1 MQPNVDSFN
10 DFQKLTQVYMLL
22 IVGLGFTVVA
32 LSGFYLPIE
41 RLDLNFLLLSACTI
55 ALGSRIL
62 VKIPK
67 FKSHIAVSDTFIF
80 LTFLLY
86 GGEAAILLVAV
97 ETYVA
102 ARRFCNKRLTILFNA
117 ATMALSTG
125 AVVVVLAIFDL
136 STEDQRHGH
145 TGFLKDF
152 FAVLSIMTLVQFLV
166 NTTLASVY
174 DATKSAEEFG
184 ETWKRKYVWTFFTY
198 LAGSIGAGVL
208 VFSIDRVGFGV
219 VFAAIPIILFVFLA
233 YKMYLK
239 NVEMS
244 VAQAEQAERYA
255 QELKVSS
262 IALRKSEQRF
272 RSAFNYAPIG
282 IALVAPDG
290 RWLRVNHALSDILGY
305 TAEEFRETDFQS
317 LMSPEDLSSAL
328 AKVRSVISGNA
339 PNFQMENRYVHK
351 SGRTVWTSWS
361 VSASGDLDSEKS
373 TLIFQLQDVT
383 ARKLA
388 GEKLHH
394 EATHDSLTG
403 LPNRLFFM
411 ARLAEA
417 LEKNRKNPKYAVS
430 VLFIDLDRFK
440 YVNDS
445 LGHLVGDRLLIEIAE
460 RLRSCMRPPDIVARL
475 GGDEFVILVEGRYY
489 TENTDQIAQRIQRQL
504 SVPFDLSGQKIY
516 SSASIGILHANHKYE
531 SPEEVMRDADTAMYH
546 AKRSGKARHEI
557 FHESMH
563 TIARETLQL
572 ETDLRRAIEDSEL
585 YVSYQPI
592 YKLSNLTIVGVEAL
606 ARWDHPHLGS
616 ISPDRFV
623 PLAEEIGWIDALGE
637 LILRKASSEMAAV
650 FHDLGDIP
658 KPKLSVNLSSRQF
671 GRPDVV
677 ARIKQILDETGFPAT
692 SLKLEITESVIIDY
706 QETAIEMLH
715 HLRGLGIDV
724 DIDDFGTGYSNLSY
738 LVRLPISTL
747 KIDRSFVSPITE
759 EGNNIEIVRT
769 IIALA
774 NNLGLKVVAEGIENE
789 AQLQVLR
796 ELGCERGQGFLF
808 AHPMKIDEIKTCL
821 LDQSPLTMVHTH
833 AIEEVAVLSTLQ

>member
-1 MQPNVDSFN
+1 MQSNVDPPN
-10 DFQKLTQVYMLL
+10 EFQKLTRVYMLL

-32 LSGFYLPIE
+32 LSGFYLPVE
-41 RLDLNFLLLSACTI
+41 RLDLNFLLLSACTVV
-55 ALGSRIL
+55 LGSRIL

-67 FKSHIAVSDTFIF
+67 LKSHIAVSDTFIF

-86 GGEAAILLVAV
+86 GGEAAVLLAAV
-97 ETYVA
+97 EAYVS
-102 ARRFCNKRLTILFNA
+102 ARRFCSKRLTILFNA
-117 ATMALSTG
+117 AAMALSVG
-125 AVVVVLAIFDL
+125 AVTIALGFFGL
-136 STEDQRHGH
+136 TSHGQFRGH
-145 TGFLKDF
+145 PGFLSDF
-152 FAVLSIMTLVQFLV
+152 FAVLFVMTLVQFLV
-166 NTTLASVY
+166 NTTLAAVY
-174 DATKSAEEFG
+174 DSMQSAEPLW
-184 ETWKRKYVWTFFTY
+184 ETWKSKYVWTFFTY
-198 LAGSIGAGVL
+198 LVGSIGAGAL
-208 VFSIDRVGFGV
+208 VFFIDRAGFGV

-244 VAQAEQAERYA
+244 VAQAEQAELYA
-255 QELKVSS
+255 QELKERS

-305 TAEEFRETDFQS
+305 TADEFLQTDFQS
-317 LMSPEDLSSAL
+317 LMYPQDLSSAL
-328 AKVRSVISGNA
+328 AKVRSVTLGDT

-351 SGRTVWTSWS
+351 NGRTVWTAWS
-361 VSASGDLDSEKS
+361 VSASGDLDAEKS
-373 TLIFQLQDVT
+373 TLIFQIQDVT

-388 GEKLHH
+388 EEKLHH

-411 ARLAEA
+411 GKLAEA

-460 RLRSCMRPPDIVARL
+460 RLRSCMRPPDVVARL

-489 TENTDQIAQRIQRQL
+489 TEDTGQIAERVQRQL
-504 SVPFDLSGQKIY
+504 SVPFDLSGQEVY
-516 SSASIGILHANHKYE
+516 SSASIGILHANDKYS
-531 SPEEVMRDADTAMYH
+531 SPEEIMRDADTAMYH

-557 FHESMH
+557 FHENMH
-563 TIARETLQL
+563 TLARETLQL
-572 ETDLRRAIEDSEL
+572 ETDLRRAIEDGDLEVL
-585 YVSYQPI
+585 YQPI
-592 YKLSNLTIVGVEAL
+592 YQLSDLSIVGVESL
-606 ARWDHPHLGS
+606 ARWNHHELGS
-616 ISPDRFV
+616 ISPDRFI

-637 LILRKASSEMAAV
+637 LILHKACTEMASV
-650 FHDLGDIP
+650 LRTIVSGP

-671 GRPDVV
+671 ARPDFVP
-677 ARIKQILDETGFPAT
+677 RIKQILDDAGFPAT

-706 QETAIEMLH
+706 QERAVEMLH

-759 EGNNIEIVRT
+759 EGANIEIVRT

-789 AQLQVLR
+789 AQLKVLR

-808 AHPMKIDEIKTCL
+808 ARPMGIEEIKSCL
-821 LDQSPLTMVHTH
+821 SERSAVGILPVNSID
-833 AIEEVAVLSTLQ
+833 EVAVLSTLQ

>member
-1 MQPNVDSFN
+1 MHSNADSFN
-10 DFQKLTQVYMLL
+10 DFQKLTQAYMLL
-22 IVGLGFTVVA
+22 IIGLGLVA
-32 LSGFYLPIE
+32 VAYSAVYLPVD
-41 RLDLNFLLLSACTI
+41 RLDLNFLLLAGCTI
-55 ALGSRIL
+55 GLGSRIL

-86 GGEAAILLVAV
+86 GGEAAVLLAAI
-97 ETYVA
+97 EAYVS
-102 ARRFCNKRLTILFNA
+102 ARHFCNKHLTVFFNA
-117 ATMALSTG
+117 ATMALST
-125 AVVVVLAIFDL
+125 AA
-136 STEDQRHGH
+136 
-145 TGFLKDF
+145 
-152 FAVLSIMTLVQFLV
+152 FAVALIVLGLTDESQFRGQSGSISDFLAVLFVMTLVQFLV
-166 NTTLASVY
+166 NTVLVAVCDSLKN
-174 DATKSAEEFG
+174 AEPLWEIWKS
-184 ETWKRKYVWTFFTY
+184 KYVWTFFTY
-198 LAGSIGAGVL
+198 LVGSIGAGVL
-208 VFSIDRVGFGV
+208 VFFIHRAGFGV
-219 VFAAIPIILFVFLA
+219 VVAAIPIILFVFLA

-244 VAQAEQAERYA
+244 VAQAEQSGRYA
-255 QELKVSS
+255 QELKERS

-290 RWLRVNHALSDILGY
+290 RWLRVNHALCDILGY

-317 LMSPEDLSSAL
+317 LMYPEDLSSAL
-328 AKVRSVISGNA
+328 AKVRSVTTGNA
-339 PNFQMENRYVHK
+339 ANFQMENRYVHK
-351 SGRTVWTSWS
+351 SGRTVWTAWS
-361 VSASGDLDSEKS
+361 ISASGDMDSEKS
-373 TLIFQLQDVT
+373 TLIFQMQDVT

-388 GEKLHH
+388 EEKLHY
-394 EATHDSLTG
+394 EANHDSLTG

-411 ARLAEA
+411 AKLADA
-417 LEKNRKNPKYAVS
+417 LEKNRQNPKYAVS

-460 RLRSCMRPPDIVARL
+460 RLRSSMRPPDVVARL

-489 TENTDQIAQRIQRQL
+489 TENTKDIAERVQRQL
-504 SVPFDLSGQKIY
+504 SIPFNLSGQEIY
-516 SSASIGILHANHKYE
+516 SSASIGILHSNGNYD

-572 ETDLRRAIEDSEL
+572 ETDLRRAIEDGDLEVL
-585 YVSYQPI
+585 YQPI
-592 YKLSNLTIVGVEAL
+592 YQLSDLSIVGVESL
-606 ARWDHPHLGS
+606 ARWNHPELGS
-616 ISPDRFV
+616 ISPDRFI
-623 PLAEEIGWIDALGE
+623 PLAEEIGWIDDLGE

-650 FHDLGDIP
+650 FSEIIDSP

-671 GRPDVV
+671 ARQDIVP
-677 ARIKQILDETGFPAT
+677 RIKEILDETGFPVT

-706 QETAIEMLH
+706 QERAIEMLH
-715 HLRGLGIDV
+715 HLRGLGIDI

-747 KIDRSFVSPITE
+747 KIDRSFISPINE
-759 EGNNIEIVRT
+759 EGANIEIVRT

-808 AHPMKIDEIKTCL
+808 ARPMGIDEIRTCL
-821 LDQSPLTMVHTH
+821 LEQSPHGIIPANT
-833 AIEEVAVLSTLQ
+833 IDEVAVLSTLQ